1 MFDQI
6 KNMIQKMIF
15 HLMDEQKNEDEHKH
29 WCNKANDFCD
39 KLRNLASYFYFL
51 GNVSLIASQHT
62 MA

>member
-29 WCNKANDFCD
+29 WYDGETETSCRMREDF
-39 KLRNLASYFYFL
+39 ASCVFYFKL
-51 GNVSLIASQHT
+51 SRDTAD
-62 MA
+62 